1 MKIIFLASL
10 VIYTFYLYTK
20 FTNNL
25 HALQQ
30 NRYNRGNKYL
40 KWVKNNINKIYL
52 NSELLIILMPFL
64 LFFDYKYRAILF
76 SSLYF
81 IILTLTTIKNHKK
94 ETKIPLKYTNRI
106 IRLYI
111 TFSIVFAILVSLIT
125 INFNSDYI
133 ITYYIIFAI
142 FSYFNNLVMVL
153 VNMINAPIE
162 KLIGNYYKNMAK
174 NKLKAMSNMSVIGIT
189 GSYGKTSSKNVLY
202 TVLNSK
208 YNAFMTPKNYNTP
221 FGLTLTINNDLD
233 KFNDYFIAEMGACK
247 KGEIKELCDLVK
259 PKYGIITKIGLAHL
273 ETFKTEENIINTKFE
288 LIESLPS
295 NGVGIL
301 NMDDEKQVNYKIKNN
316 CQIIWI
322 GIDNKKADVY
332 ATNIKLESNKTT
344 FDCHFKDDKKK
355 YHFTTNLLGKAN
367 IYNILASVA
376 LGGYLG
382 ISKEELVNA
391 VKLVKPVEHR
401 LNLKKYY
408 DMYLIDDAYNANI
421 DGAKMALDVLKL
433 TDGRKIVIS
442 SGIIELG
449 EKSYEI
455 NKELGMYMKDICDEV
470 ILIGKE
476 QTKPIYDGLI
486 QKKFK
491 KENIHILNNIMDS
504 FKLLNELKD
513 KNTYVLL
520 QSDLPDIFNEK

>member
-1 MKIIFLASL
+1 MKTIFLASL
-10 VIYTFYLYTK
+10 VVYTIHLYSK
-20 FTNNL
+20 LTNNL

-40 KWVKNNINKIYL
+40 KWVKDNINKNYL
-52 NSELLIILMPFL
+52 NIELLIILIPILIFV
-64 LFFDYKYRAILF
+64 DYKYAAILF
-76 SSLYF
+76 NSLYF
-81 IILTLTTIKNHKK
+81 IIALSSTIKNNKK
-94 ETKIPLKYTNRI
+94 VTKIPLKYTSRI
-106 IRLYI
+106 IRLYL
-111 TFSIVFAILVSLIT
+111 TFTILFALLVSLIT
-125 INFNSDYI
+125 INFNSDYLI
-133 ITYYIIFAI
+133 AYYIIFAI

-153 VNMINAPIE
+153 VNIINAPIE
-162 KLIGNYYKNMAK
+162 KLIGNHYKNMAK

-208 YNAFMTPKNYNTP
+208 YNAFMTPRNYNTP

-273 ETFKTEENIINTKFE
+273 ETFKSEENIIKTKFE
-288 LIESLPS
+288 LIESLPLD
-295 NGVGIL
+295 GVGIL
-301 NMDDEKQVNYKIKNN
+301 NRDDEKQVNYKIKND
-316 CQIIWI
+316 CKIIWI

-344 FDCHFKDDKKK
+344 FDCHFKGDKKK

-367 IYNILASVA
+367 IYNILASIA
-376 LGGYLG
+376 LGNHLG
-382 ISKEELVNA
+382 ISKKELEKA

-401 LNLKKYY
+401 LELKKYY

-433 TDGRKIVIS
+433 TDGKKIVIS

-449 EKSYEI
+449 SKSYEV
-455 NKELGMYMKDICDEV
+455 NKELGVYMKDICDEV

-486 QKKFK
+486 EKKFK

-504 FKLLNELKD
+504 FTLLNELKD